1 MNRTSCT
8 LGLLALL
15 VPALAQA
22 QTPVFS
28 STTKGTPDIKSIEAL
43 GFAPG
48 ALLIGDGKGGQV
60 FAIKIE
66 NQPAQKWTTT
76 EMTGLKDK
84 LAERIGTSAE
94 GIEIKKMVVD
104 PQTQLAYVAVRK
116 LSGKKDLVLIVDASL
131 KISELPL
138 ENIEYA
144 RITLAPEDK
153 ASVGLI
159 TDVAW
164 SGKSILV
171 AAQVSKTFKSRVLVA
186 PAPIAAESR
195 GTVFSTKTYHVSH
208 GKWETDAPIRTMMPY
223 QENGK
228 NYVVA
233 AFTCTPIV
241 KYAIDDLKAD
251 ARVEGVSVVELG
263 NGNTPLD
270 MFSYEKDGKTYI
282 LMSSKRNAKFA
293 SKDTGPGS
301 YWTVKVDQ
309 GILTEKTKINETAL
323 KRGANSAATTQIIAD
338 YQGVMM
344 MDRLGTDR
352 ALVIREGKDS
362 VSLAVLALP

>member
-1 MNRTSCT
+1 MIRTRYT

-28 STTKGTPDIKSIEAL
+28 STTKGTPEIKSIEAL

-48 ALLIGDGKGGQV
+48 ALLIGDSKGGQV

-66 NQPAQKWTTT
+66 SQPAQKWTTT
-76 EMTGLKDK
+76 ELPRLNEK
-84 LAERIGTSAE
+84 LAERIGAKAD

-104 PQTQLAYVAVRK
+104 PQSNLAYIAVRK
-116 LSGKKDLVLIVDASL
+116 LSGKKDLILIVDASL
-131 KISELPL
+131 KISEMPL

-144 RITLAPEDK
+144 RITLSPDDK

-164 SGKSILV
+164 SGKSVLV

-186 PAPIAAESR
+186 PAPIAADTR

-208 GKWETDAPIRTMMPY
+208 KQWETDAPIRTLMAY
-223 QENGK
+223 KENGK
-228 NYVVA
+228 NYVVG

-241 KYAIDDLKAD
+241 KYAIDDLKPD

-270 MFSYEKDGKTYI
+270 MFSYEKDGKSYI

-293 SKDTGPGS
+293 SKDTGPGN

-309 GILTEKTKINETAL
+309 GILTENVKINTTAAVRGKETA
-323 KRGANSAATTQIIAD
+323 AITQIVTD
-338 YQGVMM
+338 YAGVMM
-344 MDRLGTDR
+344 MDRLGSDQ
-352 ALVIREGKDS
+352 ALVIRETKDG
-362 VSLAVLALP
+362 VSLAALPLP